1 MENQKENNP
10 AVANVYKTSK
20 TTWIL
25 LGFLGVIAV
34 IVIIMI
40 MRKKKTG
47 DAGIAEGGAAVS
59 MTAPVG

>member
-1 MENQKENNP
+1 MEKENP

-34 IVIIMI
+34 VVIFMI

-47 DAGIAEGGAAVS
+47 EAGIEEAGAVLN
-59 MTAPVG
+59 MAPPIV